1 MLGDTPFMADSKK
14 LVIVESPTKARTIR
28 KFLGNS
34 YRVEAS
40 MGHVRDLP
48 ANAAEIPAEVKKK
61 PWARIG
67 VDVENGFS
75 PIYIIPA
82 EKKKVVKELKA
93 ALKESDELYLA
104 TDEDREGESIGW
116 HLVEV
121 LKPKIPT
128 RRMVFHEITR
138 EAIEEAV
145 ENSRELDSNLVQ
157 AQETR
162 RVLDRLVG
170 YEVSPLLWKKV
181 KPKLSA
187 GRVQSVAVRILVM
200 RERERMAF
208 VPARYSDLKA
218 LLEKSDA
225 QFDAVLV
232 SLDGKRLA
240 TGKDFDETT
249 GQLAEDKENDVLLLL
264 SDDART
270 LVEHLEGKPFVVH
283 SVDKRQQ
290 TRTPYP
296 PFTTSTLQQE
306 ANRKLGYGAR
316 RTMQIAQSLY
326 QNGHITYMRTDSVH
340 LSEEAIGA
348 ARNKI
353 KAKYGAEYLS
363 DEPKQFSTSSKGA
376 QEAHEAI
383 RPAGQEMKTVEE
395 VGVSSD
401 EAKLY
406 KLIWQRTV
414 ATQMADAKLEFTV
427 VKLHATTP
435 EGKIAEFRASGKEVL
450 FPGFFRAYV
459 EGSDDPDEALEDQ
472 SSLLPVLKEADHA
485 ECKELEAIDHET
497 KPPARY
503 TEAALVKALEREGIG
518 RPSTYASI
526 IDTIQ
531 RRGYVIAKGK
541 QLVPT
546 FIGMAVTNLL
556 EESLKKMVDLE
567 FTAAME
573 RQLDAIAEGE
583 NPLAYLTNFYR
594 NELQPAVEEGI
605 TVDAREICTIESPKA
620 KPYLIRVGRYGP
632 YIEFEEEGEE
642 KAKTVSLQM
651 DLPPGDVDTEY
662 LDRLIKRAKLN
673 NTPLGEH
680 PETGQ
685 TVFLMHGRFGHY
697 LQLGEQIDPET
708 KPKRTSIPKNI
719 EPLDLDLAT
728 ALRLFALPKTV
739 GQHPQDGKVVKVG
752 IGPYGPY
759 VLHNRVYASLKPEDD
774 VLEMTLPRAL
784 ELIKE
789 KLEKFGGQEPL
800 KVVGDHPEDGK
811 PIKVMKGRYGP
822 YIKYKRVNASLPEGM
837 EPEEVTMEKALE
849 LINARVQRKGGK
861 AAANTD
867 AEGTKKKKAAA
878 KKAKTGGK
886 KKTAAK
892 KATKKKTTKK
902 KAAAK
907 KAKTT
912 KAKASAKKKAL
923 SKKSASSKAAD
934 ASGEADSS
942 E

>member
-1 MLGDTPFMADSKK
+1 MAESKK

-28 KFLGNS
+28 KFLGAG

-48 ANAAEIPAEVKKK
+48 ASAAEIPAEVKKK

-67 VDVENGFS
+67 VDVDNGFT
-75 PIYIIPA
+75 PIYIIPD

-116 HLVEV
+116 HLMEV
-121 LKPKIPT
+121 LQPKVPT
-128 RRMVFHEITR
+128 KRMVFHEITK
-138 EAIEEAV
+138 EAIESAV
-145 ENSRELDSNLVQ
+145 ENARELDNNLIQ

-218 LLEKSDA
+218 LLDKSGTE
-225 QFDAVLV
+225 FEAVLV

-249 GQLAEDKENDVLLLL
+249 GKLHDDKKDEVLLLL
-264 SDDART
+264 SDDARD
-270 LVEHLEGKPFVVH
+270 LVEHLRNEPFVVA
-283 SVDKRQQ
+283 SVEKRQV

-306 ANRKLGYGAR
+306 ANRKLGYSAR
-316 RTMQIAQSLY
+316 RTMQIAQNLY

-340 LSEEAIGA
+340 LSQEAIRA
-348 ARNKI
+348 ARTKI
-353 KAKYGAEYLS
+353 ENKYGSEYLS
-363 DEPKQFSTSSKGA
+363 PEPKQFSTSSAGA

-383 RPAGQEMKTVEE
+383 RPAGQEMRTVEE
-395 VGVSSD
+395 VGVGGD

-414 ATQMADAKLEFTV
+414 ATQMADAKLEFTT
-427 VKLHATTP
+427 VKLHANTP
-435 EGKIAEFRASGKEVL
+435 EGKTAEFRASGKEVL

-459 EGSDDPDEALEDQ
+459 EGSDDPDESLEDQ
-472 SSLLPVLKEADHA
+472 SSLLPEMNEADRA
-485 ECKELEAIDHET
+485 ICKDLEAIDHET

-503 TEAALVKALEREGIG
+503 TEAALVKALEKEGIG

-526 IDTIQ
+526 IDTVQ
-531 RRGYVIAKGK
+531 RRGYVVAKGK
-541 QLVPT
+541 QLIPT

-556 EESLKKMVDLE
+556 EESLENMVDLE
-567 FTAAME
+567 FTAEME
-573 RQLDAIAEGE
+573 RRLDAIAEGE

-594 NELQPAVEEGI
+594 KELLPKVEEGI
-605 TVDAREICTIESPKA
+605 TVDAREVCTIHSQKA
-620 KPYLIRVGRYGP
+620 APYLIRVGRYGP
-632 YIEFEEEGEE
+632 YIEYEDDEPELDEEGNE
-642 KAKTVSLQM
+642 KRKTVSLQM
-651 DLPPGDVDTEY
+651 DLAPADVDREY
-662 LDRLIKRAKLN
+662 IDKLIERAKLN
-673 NTPLGEH
+673 NTPLGKH
-680 PETGQ
+680 PETGE
-685 TVFLMHGRFGHY
+685 TVYLMHGRFGHY
-697 LQLGEQIDPET
+697 IQLGEMTDPKA
-708 KPKRTSIPKNI
+708 KPKRTSIPKNRD
-719 EPLDLDLAT
+719 PLEVNLDT
-728 ALRLFALPKTV
+728 AVALLALPTTI
-739 GQHPQDGKVVKVG
+739 GQHPEDNKVVKAG
-752 IGPYGPY
+752 IGLYGPY
-759 VLHNRVYASLKPEDD
+759 VLHNRLYASLKPEDD
-774 VLEMTLPRAL
+774 VLSISMERAL
-784 ELIKE
+784 ELLKE
-789 KLEKFGGQEPL
+789 KREKYGGQEPL

-822 YIKYKRVNASLPEGM
+822 YIKYKRVNASLPEGVQ
-837 EPEEVTMEKALE
+837 PEEVTMEQALQ
-849 LINARVQRKGGK
+849 LIEQRIARKGGK
-861 AAANTD
+861 AGPKTAANTD
-867 AEGTKKKKAAA
+867 AEKTTKKAAA
-878 KKAKTGGK
+878 KKTKS
-886 KKTAAK
+886 
-892 KATKKKTTKK
+892 KAKKKTTKK

-907 KAKTT
+907 RKTSKKKKT
-912 KAKASAKKKAL
+912 SKKTSSKKKTGAKKTDA
-923 SKKSASSKAAD
+923 KKTGSIAST
-934 ASGEADSS
+934 E
-942 E
+942 

>member
-1 MLGDTPFMADSKK
+1 MADTKK

-28 KFLGNS
+28 KFLGAG

-48 ANAAEIPAEVKKK
+48 ASASEIPAEVKKK

-67 VDVENGFS
+67 VDVDNGFT
-75 PIYIIPA
+75 PIYIVPA

-116 HLVEV
+116 HLMEV
-121 LKPKIPT
+121 LKPKVPT
-128 RRMVFHEITR
+128 KRMVFHEITK
-138 EAIEEAV
+138 EAIESAV
-145 ENSRELDSNLVQ
+145 QNARELDNNLIQ

-208 VPARYSDLKA
+208 VPAKYSDLKA
-218 LLEKSDA
+218 LLDKSGA
-225 QFDAVLV
+225 EFEAVLV

-249 GQLAEDKENDVLLLL
+249 GQLHADKKDDVLLLL
-264 SDDART
+264 SDDAQE
-270 LVEHLEGKPFVVH
+270 LVEHLKNEPFVVA

-340 LSEEAIGA
+340 LSQEAVTA
-348 ARNKI
+348 ARTKI
-353 KAKYGAEYLS
+353 QNKYGAEYLS
-363 DEPKQFSTSSKGA
+363 PEPKQFSTSSKGA

-395 VGVSSD
+395 VGVSGD

-414 ATQMADAKLEFTV
+414 ATQMADAKLEFTT
-427 VKLHATTP
+427 VKLHAKTP
-435 EGKIAEFRASGKEVL
+435 DGKTAEFRASGKEVL

-459 EGSDDPDEALEDQ
+459 EGSDDPDESLEDQ
-472 SSLLPVLKEADHA
+472 SSLLPVMNEADTA
-485 ECKELEAIDHET
+485 DCKELEAIDHET

-503 TEAALVKALEREGIG
+503 TEAALVKALEKEGIG

-526 IDTIQ
+526 IDTVQ
-531 RRGYVIAKGK
+531 RRGYVVGKGK
-541 QLVPT
+541 QLIPT

-556 EESLKKMVDLE
+556 EESLHNMVDLE
-567 FTAAME
+567 FTAEME
-573 RQLDAIAEGE
+573 RRLDAIAEGE
-583 NPLAYLTNFYR
+583 NPLGYLTNFYR
-594 NELQPAVEEGI
+594 KELLPKVEEGI
-605 TVDAREICTIESPKA
+605 TVDAREVCTIHSQKA
-620 KPYLIRVGRYGP
+620 APYLIRVGRYGP
-632 YIEFEEEGEE
+632 YIEYKDDKPELDEEGNE
-642 KAKTVSLQM
+642 KRKTVSLQM
-651 DLPPGDVDTEY
+651 DLPPADVDTLY
-662 LDRLIKRAKLN
+662 IDKLIERAKLN
-673 NTPLGEH
+673 NTPIGTH
-680 PETGQ
+680 QETGE
-685 TVFLMHGRFGHY
+685 TVYLMHGRFGHY
-697 LQLGEQIDPET
+697 IQLGELTDPKV
-708 KPKRTSIPKNI
+708 KPKRTSIPKNRD
-719 EPLDLDLAT
+719 PLEVDLDVAT
-728 ALRLFALPKTV
+728 RLLALPVTI
-739 GQHPQDGKVVKVG
+739 GHHPEDQKVVKAG
-752 IGPYGPY
+752 IGLWGPY
-759 VLHNRVYASLKPEDD
+759 VKHANLYASLKPEDD
-774 VLEMTLPRAL
+774 ILEMSLERAL
-784 ELIKE
+784 ELLKE
-789 KLEKFGGQEPL
+789 KREKYGGQEPL
-800 KVVGDHPEDGK
+800 KIVGDHPEDGK

-822 YIKYKRVNASLPEGM
+822 YIKYKRVNASLPEGV
-837 EPEEVTMEKALE
+837 EPEDVTMEQALK
-849 LINARVQRKGGK
+849 LIEARQARKGGK
-861 AAANTD
+861 KPAANTD
-867 AEGTKKKKAAA
+867 AEKATKKKKAAA
-878 KKAKTGGK
+878 KKT
-886 KKTAAK
+886 
-892 KATKKKTTKK
+892 KTTKK

-907 KAKTT
+907 KKT
-912 KAKASAKKKAL
+912 KKKATKKKTSKAKV
-923 SKKSASSKAAD
+923 SKKKTES
-934 ASGEADSS
+934 
-942 E
+942 